1 MRLQNQKP
9 QGEVLCLGLTVG
21 ARLLPERLGA
31 HDRAA
36 KA

>member
-1 MRLQNQKP
+1 MSLQNQKP

-21 ARLLPERLGA
+21 VRLPPELLGA
-31 HDRAA
+31 HDGAA